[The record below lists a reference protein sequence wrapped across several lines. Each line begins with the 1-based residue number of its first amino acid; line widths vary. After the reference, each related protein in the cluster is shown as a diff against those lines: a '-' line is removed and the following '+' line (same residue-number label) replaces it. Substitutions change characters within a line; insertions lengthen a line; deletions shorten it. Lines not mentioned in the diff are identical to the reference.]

1 MIPQV
6 AVPTSSIWRREAYTA
21 DAEQASNASV
31 LTSPANKGGLTTK
44 DWADTHASI
53 GNCEALAAKQTFPQ

>member
-31 LTSPANKGGLTTK
+31 LTSPAKQGRRHYQGLGGYPCF
-44 DWADTHASI
+44 